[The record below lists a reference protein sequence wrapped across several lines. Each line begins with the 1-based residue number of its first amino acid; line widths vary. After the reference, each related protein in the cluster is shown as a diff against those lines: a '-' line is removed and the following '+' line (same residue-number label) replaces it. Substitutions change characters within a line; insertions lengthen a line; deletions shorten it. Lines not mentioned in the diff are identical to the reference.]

1 MLTKAEKKN
10 IIRQDILDAATIYS
24 QNLAGRSF
32 LYVYG
37 EEYFELFFPT
47 NRFLH
52 LTGVAADLSGKE
64 FYKNAKNA
72 TLSCN
77 QFYFNSEHPY
87 NSARKKLPCLKRV
100 PELTNTMVCVL
111 KDMQT
116 LSITYKLSVTNL
128 EFTLGLVQQT
138 DNNGNIMPNR
148 FIPMTLRVEDSSVN
162 KSGGGEIIDFIFS
175 KDASKSVYDTLSVR
189 DERKDIPKCIRALL
203 IKDFYE
209 PEGIKQE

>member
-52 LTGVAADLSGKE
+52 LTGVATYLSGKE

-72 TLSCN
+72 TLSCD

-87 NSARKKLPCLKRV
+87 NSARKKLPCLKRT
-100 PELTNTMVCVL
+100 PELTSSMVCVL

-138 DNNGNIMPNR
+138 DNNGNAMPNR
-148 FIPMTLRVEDSSVN
+148 FIPMTLRVEDSSIN
-162 KSGGGEIIDFIFS
+162 KSGGGEVIDFIFS
-175 KDASKSVYDTLSVR
+175 KDASKAVYDTLAVK
-189 DERKDIPKCIRALL
+189 DERKNIPECIQKL
-203 IKDFYE
+203 ISKDFYE
-209 PEGIKQE
+209 ADSGDKE

>member
-10 IIRQDILDAATIYS
+10 NIRQDILDAATIYS

-52 LTGVAADLSGKE
+52 LTGVATYLSGKE

-72 TLSCN
+72 TLSCD

-87 NSARKKLPCLKRV
+87 NSARKKLPCLKRT

-138 DNNGNIMPNR
+138 DNNGNLIPNR

-162 KSGGGEIIDFIFS
+162 KSGGGEVIDFIFS
-175 KDASKSVYDTLSVR
+175 KDASKAIYDNLSVK
-189 DERKDIPKCIRALL
+189 DEHKDIPKCVQEL
-203 IKDFYE
+203 ISKEFYE
-209 PEGIKQE
+209 TEENNQV

>member
-1 MLTKAEKKN
+1 MGINVVVQAGDLIISAPLRHLNWMPRLTTSRKLLTKK
-10 IIRQDILDAATIYS
+10 L
-24 QNLAGRSF
+24 RSVF
-32 LYVYG
+32 NRTL
-37 EEYFELFFPT
+37 LF
-47 NRFLH
+47 
-52 LTGVAADLSGKE
+52 
-64 FYKNAKNA
+64 
-72 TLSCN
+72 
-77 QFYFNSEHPY
+77 
-87 NSARKKLPCLKRV
+87 
-100 PELTNTMVCVL
+100 
-111 KDMQT
+111 
-116 LSITYKLSVTNL
+116 ITYKLSVTNL

>member
-10 IIRQDILDAATIYS
+10 IIRQDILDAAIVYS

-37 EEYFELFFPT
+37 EEYFELYFPT

-52 LTGVAADLSGKE
+52 LTGVATYLSGKE

-72 TLSCN
+72 TLTCD
-77 QFYFNSEHPY
+77 QFFFNSEHPY
-87 NSARKKLPCLKRV
+87 NSARKKLPCLKRA
-100 PELTNTMVCVL
+100 PELTNTIVCVL

-138 DNNGNIMPNR
+138 DNNGNAMPNR

-162 KSGGGEIIDFIFS
+162 KSGGGEVIDFIFS
-175 KDASKSVYDTLSVR
+175 KDASKAIYDTLTIK
-189 DERKDIPKCIRALL
+189 DERKEIPESVRML
-203 IKDFYE
+203 ITKE
-209 PEGIKQE
+209 LCESEVSNQE